1 MTVTVFLILS
11 STLFSQSH
19 VHLYT
24 RHSKIPTPKSDG
36 CPKGK
41 LA

>member
-1 MTVTVFLILS
+1 MTVSLILS

-19 VHLYT
+19 VHLHT
-24 RHSKIPTPKSDG
+24 RHSKIPAPKSDE
-36 CPKGK
+36 CPEGK